1 MTLRP
6 FDELRAQGERNHP
19 SIAGIPLVL
28 GGNVFGWTADENASF
43 AVLDR
48 FYEAG
53 GRMVDTAQG
62 YSVWA
67 PGHVGG
73 ESEAVIGRWMQAR
86 GNRAEMRIA
95 TKTGMFGK
103 GGDLGAKVIAEELHK
118 SLERL
123 QGDYVDLY
131 YAHRDEA
138 VTSQEEVAEGFDALV
153 RQGLVR
159 ELGAS
164 NFSAERL
171 GRISD
176 IARAKGLA
184 SFTVLQNEYNLV
196 ERGEY
201 PAELQQLCLDRGIA
215 MLPWFGL
222 AAGFLTGKYRTRE
235 DLARHNRGSS
245 IERFFDKGLTVL
257 PALDAVAA
265 ETGASPGAVALAWL
279 LAQPG
284 IAAPIASATRPEQLD
299 VQFEALRLELT
310 PDQLERLTAA
320 GA

>member
-1 MTLRP
+1 MT
-6 FDELRAQGERNHP
+6 HV

-28 GGNVFGWTADENASF
+28 GGNVFGWTADEDVSF

-53 GRMVDTAQG
+53 GRMIDTAQG

-73 ESEAVIGRWMQAR
+73 ESETVIGKWMKSR
-86 GNRAEMRIA
+86 GNRAEMRVA

-103 GGDLGAKVIAEELHK
+103 GGDLGARAVADELGK

-123 QGDYVDLY
+123 QTDYVDLY

-138 VTSQEEVAEGFDALV
+138 VTPQEEVAAGFDALV

-164 NFSAERL
+164 NFSVERL
-171 GRISD
+171 GQISD
-176 IARAKGLA
+176 IARANGLTP
-184 SFTVLQNEYNLV
+184 FTVLQNEYNLV
-196 ERGEY
+196 MRDEY
-201 PAELQQLCLDRGIA
+201 PPELQQLCLERGIA

-235 DLARHNRGSS
+235 DLERHNRGSS

-257 PALDAVAA
+257 PTLDAVAA
-265 ETGASPGAVALAWL
+265 ETGASLGAVALAWL
-279 LAQPG
+279 LEQPG
-284 IAAPIASATRPEQLD
+284 VAAPIASATRPEQLD
-299 VQFEALRLELT
+299 VQFEALELDLT
-310 PDQLERLTAA
+310 QDQLDRLSAA
-320 GA
+320 GS

>member
-1 MTLRP
+1 MTS
-6 FDELRAQGERNHP
+6 HS
-19 SIAGIPLVL
+19 SISGIPLVL
-28 GGNVFGWTADENASF
+28 GGNVFGWTADQDASF

-73 ESEAVIGRWMQAR
+73 ESETVIGKWMKAR

-103 GGDLGAKVIAEELHK
+103 DGDLGAQVIADELHK

-123 QGDYVDLY
+123 LTDYVDLY

-138 VTSQEEVAEGFDALV
+138 ATPQEEVAEGFDALV
-153 RQGLVR
+153 RKGLVR

-171 GRISD
+171 GRIGD
-176 IARAKGLA
+176 IARANGLTP
-184 SFTVLQNEYNLV
+184 FTVLQNEYNLV

-201 PAELQQLCLDRGIA
+201 PPELQQLCLDRGIA

-235 DLARHNRGSS
+235 DLERHNRGSS

-257 PALDAVAA
+257 PALDAVVA
-265 ETGASPGAVALAWL
+265 EIGASHGAVALAWL

-284 IAAPIASATRPEQLD
+284 VAAPIASATRPEQLD

-310 PDQLERLTAA
+310 ADQLERLSAA
-320 GA
+320 GG

>member
-1 MTLRP
+1 MSSVD
-6 FDELRAQGERNHP
+6 FSGHP

-28 GGNVFGWTADENASF
+28 GGNVFGWTASEDDSF

-73 ESEAVIGRWMQAR
+73 ESETVIGKWLKSR
-86 GNRAEMRIA
+86 GVRAEMRIA

-103 GGDLGAKVIAEELHK
+103 PGDLEPRKVREELEK
-118 SLERL
+118 SLLRL
-123 QGDYVDLY
+123 QADYVDLY
-131 YAHRDEA
+131 YAHRDDPE
-138 VTSQEEVAEGFDALV
+138 TNLPEVAQGFDTLV
-153 RQGLVR
+153 REGLVR
-159 ELGAS
+159 EIGAS
-164 NFSAERL
+164 NCSAERL
-171 GRISD
+171 AAAHTAAHSNGMMP
-176 IARAKGLA
+176 
-184 SFTVLQNEYNLV
+184 FTILQNEYNLV
-196 ERGEY
+196 ERESYDSG
-201 PAELQQLCLDRGIA
+201 LQQLCIERGIA

-235 DLARHNRGSS
+235 DLERHNRGSS
-245 IERFFDKGLTVL
+245 IERFFEKGLTVL

-265 ETGASPGAVALAWL
+265 ETGASHGAVALAWL

-284 IAAPIASATRPEQLD
+284 IAAPIASARVPEQLD
-299 VQFEALRLELT
+299 IQFEALRLELT
-310 PDQLERLTAA
+310 EDQLERLTAA
-320 GA
+320 G